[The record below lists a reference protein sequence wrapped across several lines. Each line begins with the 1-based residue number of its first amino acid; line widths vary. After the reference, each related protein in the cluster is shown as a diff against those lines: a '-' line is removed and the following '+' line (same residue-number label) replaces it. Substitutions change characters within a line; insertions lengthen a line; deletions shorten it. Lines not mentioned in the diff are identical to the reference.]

1 MLLQQE
7 NDHADHPYHAP
18 MSTDK
23 AVDAKQPVLAL
34 QVGAYRDPGIRRKY
48 RPNEDTIL
56 ITQGYMPS
64 VSTAPK
70 PFIVLAVGAG
80 MGGQGHGRTASRLA
94 VRPLAE
100 FV

>member
-7 NDHADHPYHAP
+7 NNHADPSYHAP
-18 MSTDK
+18 MSADK

-34 QVGAYRDPGIRRKY
+34 QVGAYRHPGIRRKY
-48 RPNEDTIL
+48 RTNEDTIL

-70 PFIVLAVGAG
+70 PSILLAARDG

-94 VRPLAE
+94 SRSRAE
-100 FV
+100 S